1 MYNVGIDI
9 GGTNIKIGL
18 VDEMGKLVAK
28 TKFPFE
34 KKSYEFVCTQM
45 ADAVYTLVKEM
56 QVSARGLSAKACGDK
71 KTCEIIYASMN
82 ELINSIGIAV
92 PGSVDVVRGVVINAY
107 NLDFFNVPLK
117 EEMQKHFPDI
127 DIYLANDADAAAL
140 AELHAGVFVGKQT
153 AVLITIGTGT
163 GGGLIIGGK
172 MHSGGNG
179 RGCELGHMSLRYGG
193 APCTCGNSGCIESYC
208 SATWLKEAGVK
219 AGLSPEKD
227 AVSSGFEADRLIDAK
242 AVIDLAKS
250 GNKTALAIFDEFVD
264 NLSSAIASICSL
276 LDPEIVALGGGV
288 SEAGEFLYEPL
299 KVKVSEKNFFKAD
312 YEIVPA
318 ALGNDAGMIG
328 AAFLVSN

>member
-18 VDEMGKLVAK
+18 VDEKGKLVAK
-28 TKFPFE
+28 LKLPFE
-34 KKSYEFVCTQM
+34 KNGCEFVCAQM
-45 ADAVYTLVKEM
+45 ADAIRGLIKEM
-56 QVSARGLSAKACGDK
+56 RVDAQMIS
-71 KTCEIIYASMN
+71 
-82 ELINSIGIAV
+82 SIGIAV
-92 PGSVDVVRGVVINAY
+92 PGSVDVVRGTVINAY

-140 AELHAGVFVGKQT
+140 AELHTGVFVGKQT

-193 APCTCGNSGCIESYC
+193 VPCTCGNSGCIESYC
-208 SATWLKEAGVK
+208 SATWLKEAGIK
-219 AGLSPEKD
+219 AGLGD
-227 AVSSGFEADRLIDAK
+227 EADAK
-242 AVIDLAKS
+242 FVIDLAKA
-250 GNKTALAIFDEFVD
+250 GNKTALAIFDEFID

-288 SEAGEFLYEPL
+288 SEAGDFLYEPL
-299 KVKVSEKNFFKAD
+299 KARVREKNFFKAD
-312 YEIVPA
+312 YTIVPA
-318 ALGNDAGMIG
+318 SLGNDAGMIG
-328 AAFLVSN
+328 AAFLASN